1 MQPYPMIII
10 AFLFFDV
17 KNGVPLHELF
27 QIFIANSIKCHNRI
41 FKIRVICIQDQTD
54 NDIQICVRELLY
66 SKYRACV
73 L

>member
-27 QIFIANSIKCHNRI
+27 QIFIANSIKCHNGI
-41 FKIRVICIQDQTD
+41 FKIRVICIQDQQD
-54 NDIQICVRELLY
+54 NDIQICVREFLY
-66 SKYRACV
+66 GKYRACV